1 MYQIRKCQTWTVTS
15 KTQTATLDPEKFR
28 NLSTP
33 YEGDSEE
40 DFVNYVSGLYLD
52 DIYEELDEET
62 ISELDKFFDN
72 VEWEDLLR
80 CFSSAWYNSAW
91 DGEESWF
98 DIGEENPEFRRTGG
112 FEVRYSTEKNY

>member
-62 ISELDKFFDN
+62 ISLEELRQFLVDKLS
-72 VEWEDLLR
+72 E
-80 CFSSAWYNSAW
+80 Y
-91 DGEESWF
+91 
-98 DIGEENPEFRRTGG
+98 
-112 FEVRYSTEKNY
+112 EVSI